1 MAQQNGAAGKSQAA
15 SVLHSRFM
23 VGSVSEENSEDE
35 NLGKADLQLEEK
47 ENRSLSPSSCSSDS
61 AYETGFDHVDGTA
74 HNLRLAIKPF
84 LFFFLMWQIEY
95 QITGIQM
102 QFAHMVYSG
111 LFVTFSVFFVI
122 QAFSNFHV
130 KVLFFWLPLLTANVW
145 QTVAS
150 EGAQSLFFFC
160 SLN

>member
-1 MAQQNGAAGKSQAA
+1 MAQQDGAAGKSQAP

-35 NLGKADLQLEEK
+35 NQGKADLQLEEK

-84 LFFFLMWQIEY
+84 FSLMWQIEY
-95 QITGIQM
+95 QIIQM

-145 QTVAS
+145 KTVAS
-150 EGAQSLFFFC
+150 EGAQSF
-160 SLN
+160 SVI